1 MANISNPMG
10 ILVLDLIS
18 KDKNNIYE
26 SFFSDPP
33 SCLVIYRL
41 LPEIYK
47 ILIIRALNSS
57 ETGILQNS
65 YLKNNDLF
73 INTKSKINDCILG
86 LLQIKILEKIND
98 QIFKIN
104 EKFFVTMKKLLSEGL
119 DFDKQKFR
127 RKARGYEKYLDKGIN
142 LFYKFIN
149 EKVFDQ
155 FGKVESDSEINKF
168 LLYAGLLSKDQEKKY
183 QIGNLPIFLN
193 KTEEL
198 ITSFFYKYL
207 TYNIDMKIL
216 DEQKFKF
223 FHLLFYLAT
232 LEPGTYF
239 TSFPE
244 QYYDPSLEKHLDF
257 MNQTGFLIMKPETK
271 NGKIIKKYFCTPLIQ
286 SLFEN
291 NNISEDYS
299 LIKYGDENANRFLY
313 VETNMKFY
321 AFMPELNKK
330 KKEKQT
336 ALFLGISEMN
346 SSTNLSNIIEKEP
359 KESKDERVLFYINL
373 LKSMFTIEMILPD
386 NGLIGYITRE
396 NLKKIFKQLTNSNR
410 LLQFLSDH
418 MSLNNDDVTDV
429 GDKKYLINE
438 SVVNQISILEN
449 EKKSI
454 EIVKSVACY
463 YDFFDSKQYQSFL
476 TRLENDNIK
485 PIKKED
491 NDMIVVISGED
502 AKKLK
507 NRYQI

>member
-57 ETGILQNS
+57 EAGILQNS

-73 INTKSKINDCILG
+73 INTKSKVNDCILG

-142 LFYKFIN
+142 LFYKLIN

-232 LEPGTYF
+232 LEPGTRKAFRFYESNRF
-239 TSFPE
+239 F
-244 QYYDPSLEKHLDF
+244 
-257 MNQTGFLIMKPETK
+257 NNETR
-271 NGKIIKKYFCTPLIQ
+271 NKKW
-286 SLFEN
+286 EN
-291 NNISEDYS
+291 N
-299 LIKYGDENANRFLY
+299 
-313 VETNMKFY
+313 
-321 AFMPELNKK
+321 
-330 KKEKQT
+330 
-336 ALFLGISEMN
+336 
-346 SSTNLSNIIEKEP
+346 
-359 KESKDERVLFYINL
+359 
-373 LKSMFTIEMILPD
+373 
-386 NGLIGYITRE
+386 
-396 NLKKIFKQLTNSNR
+396 KKIFLYTFNSI
-410 LLQFLSDH
+410 F
-418 MSLNNDDVTDV
+418 
-429 GDKKYLINE
+429 I
-438 SVVNQISILEN
+438 
-449 EKKSI
+449 
-454 EIVKSVACY
+454 
-463 YDFFDSKQYQSFL
+463 
-476 TRLENDNIK
+476 
-485 PIKKED
+485 
-491 NDMIVVISGED
+491 
-502 AKKLK
+502 
-507 NRYQI
+507 

>member
-1 MANISNPMG
+1 
-10 ILVLDLIS
+10 
-18 KDKNNIYE
+18 
-26 SFFSDPP
+26 
-33 SCLVIYRL
+33 
-41 LPEIYK
+41 
-47 ILIIRALNSS
+47 
-57 ETGILQNS
+57 
-65 YLKNNDLF
+65 
-73 INTKSKINDCILG
+73 
-86 LLQIKILEKIND
+86 
-98 QIFKIN
+98 
-104 EKFFVTMKKLLSEGL
+104 
-119 DFDKQKFR
+119 
-127 RKARGYEKYLDKGIN
+127 
-142 LFYKFIN
+142 
-149 EKVFDQ
+149 
-155 FGKVESDSEINKF
+155 
-168 LLYAGLLSKDQEKKY
+168 
-183 QIGNLPIFLN
+183 
-193 KTEEL
+193 
-198 ITSFFYKYL
+198 
-207 TYNIDMKIL
+207 MKIL